1 MADRW
6 LPVEEIAE
14 HLGIKKYTVY
24 KWVKTRQMPVHK
36 VGRLL
41 KFQVNE
47 IDQWVRELKRIKDAA
62 YILGKAGIVMR
73 QLATGMPAPQCPVQ
87 SCEVGEKLLEHF

>member
-6 LPVEEIAE
+6 LSVDEIAE
-14 HLGIKKYTVY
+14 HLGIKKDTVY

-41 KFQVNE
+41 KFQVKE
-47 IDQWVRELKRIKDAA
+47 IDQWVRD
-62 YILGKAGIVMR
+62 GKAAGNW
-73 QLATGMPAPQCPVQ
+73 A
-87 SCEVGEKLLEHF
+87 SKKE